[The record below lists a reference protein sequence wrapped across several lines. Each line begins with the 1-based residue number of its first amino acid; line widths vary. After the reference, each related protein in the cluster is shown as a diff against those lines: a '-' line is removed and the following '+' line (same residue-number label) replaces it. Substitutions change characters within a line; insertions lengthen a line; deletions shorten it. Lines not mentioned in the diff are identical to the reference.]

1 VTTSRSGAYGLHQAE
16 GFGRVCVEWSQRDYA
31 ESEDSIPVTEAVVN
45 LHLDERQIEVLDPA
59 MVKVL
64 RRKTGPER
72 LRIANDIWVSTR
84 IRLEAYLQREHPDWD
99 AEKVN
104 QEILRRLQHG
114 SA

>member
-1 VTTSRSGAYGLHQAE
+1 M
-16 GFGRVCVEWSQRDYA
+16 
-31 ESEDSIPVTEAVVN
+31 
-45 LHLDERQIEVLDPA
+45 DERRIEVLDPV
-59 MVKVL
+59 MVEVL

-84 IRLEAYLQREHPDWD
+84 IRLDAYLRREHPDWD
-99 AEKVN
+99 TEKVN

>member
-1 VTTSRSGAYGLHQAE
+1 M
-16 GFGRVCVEWSQRDYA
+16 
-31 ESEDSIPVTEAVVN
+31 
-45 LHLDERQIEVLDPA
+45 HLDERQIEVLDPA